1 MYRES
6 FTNIPI
12 AISNIARDASQGVR
26 EDTAELASWALSDI
40 ASNRSEH
47 SPSRNHTSPTTQHF
61 SSLSSQLNSDDLT
74 RHTSNTSRPEAIEE
88 VPEPK
93 SLQSSQSSQR
103 SHGHSALTELLRN
116 SPPTEEDSHST
127 DEDESLTAAGLHPV
141 TVREGIISQPS
152 ERTTLLDNKTA
163 YGSIKDLENQ
173 QIASVR
179 PTNRIDAVLQR
190 SREHTAHIVRVV
202 SSPKSWDRHDILEY
216 GVRQPASFVPPVIL
230 GLLLNI
236 LDALSYGDKQSF
248 RYPSKQITDSD
259 QA

>member
-1 MYRES
+1 ML
-6 FTNIPI
+6 I
-12 AISNIARDASQGVR
+12 ATSNVARDTSQGVR

-47 SPSRNHTSPTTQHF
+47 SPSQFHTPPTAHHVPYQ
-61 SSLSSQLNSDDLT
+61 SSQLNRDGLT
-74 RHTSNTSRPEAIEE
+74 RHASNSPRPEAIEE
-88 VPEPK
+88 VREPT
-93 SLQSSQSSQR
+93 SLQSSQSSQK

-116 SPPTEEDSHST
+116 PPPTEEDSHST
-127 DEDESLTAAGLHPV
+127 DEDELPTVVGLHPV

-163 YGSIKDLENQ
+163 YGSMKDLECQ
-173 QIASVR
+173 QAASSE

-190 SREHTAHIVRVV
+190 SRENTAHVVRLV
-202 SSPKSWDRHDILEY
+202 STPKSWDRHDILEY
-216 GVRQPASFVPPVIL
+216 GVRQPAGFVPPVIL

-236 LDALSYGDKQSF
+236 LDALSYGDTQLIRYQSE
-248 RYPSKQITDSD
+248 QITNSD